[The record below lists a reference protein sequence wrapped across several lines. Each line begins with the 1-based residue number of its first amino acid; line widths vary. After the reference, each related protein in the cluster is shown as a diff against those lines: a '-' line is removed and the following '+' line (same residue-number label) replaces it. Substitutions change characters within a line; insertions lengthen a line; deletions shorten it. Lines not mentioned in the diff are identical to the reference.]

1 MGDGRRTPR
10 STPALRDEPTYA
22 SSVTAISTESHGSY
36 VDDDHLPEWRSAER
50 PLPDD
55 EREPWERHAGDAT
68 PDPIGIDS
76 TGLGVGSAASTAVWR
91 GYPII
96 PDGSS

>member
-1 MGDGRRTPR
+1 
-10 STPALRDEPTYA
+10 LHDEPTYA
-22 SSVTAISTESHGSY
+22 SSVTPISTESHGPSA
-36 VDDDHLPEWRSAER
+36 DDDHLQEWRSAER

-68 PDPIGIDS
+68 PDLIGIGSVGVGDGS
-76 TGLGVGSAASTAVWR
+76 TGSTAVWR